1 MNKNQL
7 LGLKK
12 VNIYIVHG
20 SGSRPKPSKHK
31 LPGAAIEYPQLWLV
45 KHVHIKPLYSHSYP
59 DDQFIP
65 ICLLVFPS
73 AFKEVFGPV
82 PDLRK
87 AREMHRAGGLWGST
101 WQQA

>member
-45 KHVHIKPLYSHSYP
+45 KHVHIKPLYPHSYP